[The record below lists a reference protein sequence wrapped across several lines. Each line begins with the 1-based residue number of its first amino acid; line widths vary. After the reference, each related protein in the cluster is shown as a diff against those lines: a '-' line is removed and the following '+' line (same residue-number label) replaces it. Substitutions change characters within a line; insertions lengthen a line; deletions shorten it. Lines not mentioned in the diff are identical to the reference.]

1 MYTHVHRC
9 VLRVTRYG
17 LIMPL
22 YYCQTQ
28 SRRRESTVKLPL
40 LRSKRPGKVL
50 LHLPWLRPGVIISCY
65 RPKEIIGHW
74 RLEPSVAEIG
84 LCPSFLGV
92 GWFPTLL
99 WLSKGLI
106 GQNTYREGSL
116 HNGGGYPLP
125 TVPAPSGLSHSR
137 EQPLLTLLW
146 QGHRPRSG
154 SLSAAGW
161 EVEGVSRQPSL
172 PSLAEDSQLG
182 KHRTGWGPAGERT
195 GCWAKGGK

>member
-1 MYTHVHRC
+1 MGAQACTHMYTHVHRC

-116 HNGGGYPLP
+116 HNGGVILFQ
-125 TVPAPSGLSHSR
+125 R
-137 EQPLLTLLW
+137 
-146 QGHRPRSG
+146 
-154 SLSAAGW
+154 
-161 EVEGVSRQPSL
+161 SL
-172 PSLAEDSQLG
+172 PHLGSAILGNNHFSPFYGRVTDPGQEVCLLLAG
-182 KHRTGWGPAGERT
+182 R
-195 GCWAKGGK
+195 